1 MLSGVQQQPNAIARA
16 LTFKPKMVIIDEP
29 TAALA
34 VREVESVLKRIRR
47 MREKGITT
55 ILFSHR
61 LNDVFGACHRIV
73 VLRQGNVIADLDC
86 DKTDTA
92 ELVS

>member
-16 LTFKPKMVIIDEP
+16 LTFKPKMVIIDGP

-61 LNDVFGACHRIV
+61 LNDVFGVCHWIV

-92 ELVS
+92 EIVS